1 MSFVEGLIYQF
12 SKALFFYIPKRRLRV
27 ELRNKTDAFF
37 NKLFHTKK
45 GKGIIRFEKEFEK
58 NVQMSSKYKIYSLGT
73 NCYARVMTTAWGLKP
88 RKKQGEVTLPFDISI
103 HPLTSILKIL
113 NNSFQDYF
121 DDIFFDGT
129 CWTNKKYNIKFVH
142 DCVDDKEAFITR
154 FQHRIE
160 NFYDVLNNQI
170 PTMFVCTVEQYYDT
184 KIFADLFAYLQ
195 KMREDRPFKLL
206 IINYSNTNIVVPQGI
221 TLYSHKIETEQEKDY
236 MKPHLQYT
244 DFGFNLEYPLVLKIR
259 EELNALM
266 QNIA

>member
-121 DDIFFDGT
+121 DDISFDGK
-129 CWTNKKYNIKFVH
+129 CWMNQKYGIRFVH
-142 DCVDDKEAFITR
+142 DNIDDKEAFITR

-160 NFYDVLNNQI
+160 NFYSVLKNPI

-195 KMREDRPFKLL
+195 KMREGRPFKLFV
-206 IINYSNTNIVVPQGI
+206 INYGNTDISVPENVV
-221 TLYSHKIETEQEKDY
+221 LYSHKIETELEKDY
-236 MKPHLQYT
+236 MKPNLQYSEE
-244 DFGFNLEYPLVLKIR
+244 GFNFEYPLVLKIR
-259 EELNALM
+259 KALGDLM